1 MRVINIIFA
10 TFLVVY
16 TACSQS
22 QTDAE
27 FDRAKM
33 DSLFAKIDEEK
44 QGMGSI
50 AIAKNGEQ
58 VYQNAFGYADI
69 GENITANTTTTYRI
83 GSISK
88 TFTAAIVMQLVEEN
102 KLSLAT
108 NLSEYFPQVPNADKI
123 TIEQMLRHRSGLFNF
138 TSAEDY
144 TEWMEEPKSRDE
156 LIDKMVE
163 NGTVFEPGEKAEY
176 SNTNY
181 VLLSYIA
188 EKIDG
193 KEFADIL
200 QDRITEPLKLEHTYY
215 GGKINPE
222 ENEARSYTLLDDWQ
236 AATETD
242 MSVPAGAGAIVSNPT
257 DLTTFFSALFTGEVV
272 SESSLEEM
280 TELVDGIGLGMFQI
294 PFYDKRAFGHN
305 GGIDGFQSNAAYFP
319 QDSVAI
325 AYTTNGVEMGMNDIL
340 IGALSIYFGKDYELP
355 EFKPGPKLSSED
367 LEAYLG
373 VYSSPTFP
381 LDVTITKE
389 GATLIGQATGQ
400 PSFQLKAYETH
411 KFKFDPAQLKL
422 EFIPEEDKMIL
433 RQGGGEFELTREE

>member
-1 MRVINIIFA
+1 MRVINIVLA
-10 TFLVVY
+10 SFLIVY

-22 QTDAE
+22 QIEAE
-27 FDRAKM
+27 FNRAKM

-50 AIAKNGEQ
+50 AIAKHGKL
-58 VYQNAFGYADI
+58 VYQNTFGYADI
-69 GENITANTTTTYRI
+69 GENIPANATTTYRI

-88 TFTAAIVMQLVEEN
+88 TFTAAIIMQLVEEG
-102 KLSLAT
+102 KLTLDT
-108 NLSEYFPQVPNADKI
+108 KLSEYFPQIPNADKI

-144 TEWMEEPKSRDE
+144 TEWMEEPQSQDE
-156 LIDKMVE
+156 LVEKMVE

-188 EKIDG
+188 ETIDG

-200 QDRITEPLKLEHTYY
+200 KDRITEPLKLEHTYY
-215 GGKINPE
+215 GGKINPK

-236 AATETD
+236 TATETD

-272 SESSLEEM
+272 SENSLEEM

-319 QDSVAI
+319 RDSVAI

-355 EFKPGPKLSSED
+355 EFKPGPELSSED
-367 LEAYLG
+367 LDAYLG